1 MSAFLGPI
9 HYWLYK
15 KIQFQEEM
23 TKAVLADYNS
33 ILVSLDEVCGAVE
46 SGALEEVIDTGNIH
60 GWLQGQII
68 IAESRFANAVTK
80 LLREERVSM
89 EQIETIVY
97 DFGKNHPLVGE
108 TAPEIY
114 KQLQDLLLDGMPC
127 DHVNM
132 LVEQTEEKVCWQRT
146 ADLHSS
152 YWEKLS
158 MEGDIYYNLK
168 GTLLKGMLLDSPFS
182 YHQEKDLSTISK

>member
-1 MSAFLGPI
+1 M
-9 HYWLYK
+9 
-15 KIQFQEEM
+15 
-23 TKAVLADYNS
+23 
-33 ILVSLDEVCGAVE
+33 E